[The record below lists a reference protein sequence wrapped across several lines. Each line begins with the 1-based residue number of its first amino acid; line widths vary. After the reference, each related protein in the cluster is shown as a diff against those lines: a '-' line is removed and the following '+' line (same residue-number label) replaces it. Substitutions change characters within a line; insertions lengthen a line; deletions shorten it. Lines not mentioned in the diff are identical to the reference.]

1 MAYRLIFFDTQ
12 KEGGESMKKLTTLIL
27 TLVLLMAFTLTTF
40 AHPAVPTQSIG
51 NVSPN
56 AARGLHT
63 AWGNIQDSSGIAPH
77 VFLGRFS
84 PH

>member
-1 MAYRLIFFDTQ
+1 
-12 KEGGESMKKLTTLIL
+12 MKKMTTLIF

-40 AHPAVPTQSIG
+40 AHPAVPSQSIG

-56 AARGLHT
+56 AVRGLHT
-63 AWGNIQDSSGIAPH
+63 AWERIQESNGVAPH